1 MSAERSAIDTIEE
14 TIIAAILGAMTL
26 ITFANVVVRKSGGN
40 ILWAQEVTV
49 FLFAWLVILGASYA
63 LKKGEHLGV
72 DAVINAVS
80 APVRRTLGLI
90 AGACVFAFA
99 FLMFKGAWDF
109 WANFGEFPETTGRWF
124 PTGFEDSFRGKG
136 WYETTSTPMPDLL
149 RFIEGWFNFGEP
161 YDKMPRVVPYVVL
174 PLGMGLFFLR
184 AIQVC
189 YRLFTGRIDR
199 LIVSHEAEDDVQAAA
214 KTLEADAPKEGR

>member
-80 APVRRTLGLI
+80 ARVRRTLGLI